1 MKVIRFS
8 DRTLSSE
15 FLQKS
20 DYKNC
25 VFLNERYDPAILG
38 VDNVT
43 GSIIYSLSLLI
54 QIEMWLLEG
63 DDLLE
68 GLVSKGDLHR
78 FLSGSFLDLFSD
90 LHDTADGVAPTILY
104 DIVCDYKLRA

>member
-20 DYKNC
+20 DYKNR

-38 VDNVT
+38 VENVT

-54 QIEMWLLEG
+54 QIEMWDLES

-68 GLVSKGDLHR
+68 GLVSKGDLQR
-78 FLSGSFLDLFSD
+78 FLSGSFLDFFSD

-104 DIVCDYKLRA
+104 DIVYYYKLRA